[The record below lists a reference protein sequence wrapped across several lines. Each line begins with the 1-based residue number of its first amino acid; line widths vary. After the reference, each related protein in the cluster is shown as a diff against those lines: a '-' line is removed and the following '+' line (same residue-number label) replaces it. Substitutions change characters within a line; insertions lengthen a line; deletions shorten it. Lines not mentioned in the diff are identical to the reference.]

1 MKEKTLV
8 VIKPDGIERNLV
20 GTIISYYE
28 KGGMKVIAM
37 KTMMVTKE
45 LVAKHYPDDEEYLI
59 TLGKKSEKAGDVV
72 KDYKQQGKMIVEGV
86 RRYITRGP
94 VIAIILEGENAIKR
108 VREITGYTDPKSADK
123 GTIRGDFGKDSILE
137 ANSQKRSVQN
147 LIHASGT
154 PDEAKKEI
162 KLWFPEMK

>member
-1 MKEKTLV
+1 MVNVIEIKDLKKT
-8 VIKPDGIERNLV
+8 
-20 GTIISYYE
+20 Y
-28 KGGMKVIAM
+28 KGGHEALKGVTLSIRKGEIFALLGPNGAG
-37 KTMMVTKE
+37 KTTLIDMICGSVT
-45 LVAKHYPDDEEYLI
+45 I
-59 TLGKKSEKAGDVV
+59 TTGTVTVGGYDVV